1 MQFPIHIEHI
11 NGHYSAVLLGGPAI
25 RVTAPSRAE
34 VLVQMRN
41 ELFRRVQTGEIV
53 WVDIPAP
60 DPVDFVGILKDDP
73 TLEDLLAEIY
83 RRRDAEPYPGEE

>member
-1 MQFPIHIEHI
+1 MQFPIHVEQS
-11 NGHYSAVLLGGPAI
+11 NGHYSAVLMGGPAI

-34 VLVQMRN
+34 VLVRMKN
-41 ELFRRVQTGEIV
+41 ELVRRVQTGEIV

-73 TLEDLLAEIY
+73 TLEDLREEMK
-83 RRRDAEPYPGEE
+83 RRRDAEPYPEYE